1 MAEIAPLTATLTSM
15 HDVDRLMARTGSIL
29 GRHTGTNHSARKA
42 WVLRKHTVGYHH
54 HIQEACLVG
63 WCSAA
68 REQAL

>member
-1 MAEIAPLTATLTSM
+1 MAEIALLATTLTSM
-15 HDVDRLMARTGSIL
+15 HGVDRLMARTVSLL

-42 WVLRKHTVGYHH
+42 WVLQKHTIDYYHH
-54 HIQEACLVG
+54 VQEACLAG